1 MQSPLSARAALLHVL
16 DYPAHG
22 LELIRRVRERTGG
35 GVSLKQGS
43 VYPALRQLERER
55 LVRSWTGRSAKGG
68 GRPRRY
74 YELTPNGVK
83 AAMVVKDMVAG
94 FVNGTPPPPPSP
106 REVEHMR
113 ERLRRCAE
121 VSAFCMKLRQAL
133 LRATGS

>member
-1 MQSPLSARAALLHVL
+1 LE
-16 DYPAHG
+16 YPAHG

-35 GVSLKQGS
+35 AVSLKQGS

-74 YELTPNGVK
+74 YELTLKGVNAASGVK
-83 AAMVVKDMVAG
+83 HIVASLIE
-94 FVNGTPPPPPSP
+94 GTEALKPSL
-106 REVEHMR
+106 REVAHMQ
-113 ERLRRCAE
+113 ERLHRCAE
-121 VSAFCMKLRQAL
+121 VSAFCMDLQRRL

>member
-1 MQSPLSARAALLHVL
+1 MQSPLSARAALLQVL
-16 DYPAHG
+16 EYPAHG

-35 GVSLKQGS
+35 AVSLKQGS
-43 VYPALRQLERER
+43 VYPALRRLERER

-74 YELTPNGVK
+74 YELTANGVK

-94 FVNGTPPPPPSP
+94 FVNGTPPSPPSP
-106 REVEHMR
+106 REVEHMH
-113 ERLRRCAE
+113 ERLRRCAD
-121 VSAFCMKLRQAL
+121 VSAFCMELRRAL

>member
-1 MQSPLSARAALLHVL
+1 LSARAALLQVL

-35 GVSLKQGS
+35 AVSLKQGS

-74 YELTPNGVK
+74 YELTATGVK
-83 AAMVVKDMVAG
+83 AALVVKHMVAG
-94 FVNGTPPPPPSP
+94 LLNATPAPPPPP
-106 REVEHMR
+106 RELQHMH

-121 VSAFCMKLRQAL
+121 VSAFCMELRRAL
-133 LRATGS
+133 LSATG